1 MKAKRHAKILEL
13 IEEFDID
20 TQEELQD
27 RLNQAGFTVTQATVS
42 RDIKE
47 LRLIKTLSPNG
58 NYHYTTHGE
67 KGGRVD
73 LSFKFHAI
81 FAEAV
86 NSIDY
91 AQNLVVIKCYTGMAN
106 AACAALDSIRWDGL
120 VGTIAGDDTIMCA
133 IRSVDDTIIV
143 MEKIKKMVEG

>member
-1 MKAKRHAKILEL
+1 MEFYEKLQEL
-13 IEEFDID
+13 RKSRGL
-20 TQEELQD
+20 TQEELAEAL
-27 RLNQAGFTVTQATVS
+27 RVHGMVVTQATVS

-120 VGTIAGDDTIMCA
+120 VGTIAGDDTILLVMK
-133 IRSVDDTIIV
+133 DTESAQGIT
-143 MEKIKKMVEG
+143 EELNKLAQ

>member
-1 MKAKRHAKILEL
+1 M
-13 IEEFDID
+13 
-20 TQEELQD
+20 
-27 RLNQAGFTVTQATVS
+27 TQATVS

-120 VGTIAGDDTIMCA
+120 VGTIAGDDTILLVMK
-133 IRSVDDTIIV
+133 DTESAQGIT
-143 MEKIKKMVEG
+143 EELNKLAQ

>member
-20 TQEELQD
+20 PQEELQD

-58 NYHYTTHGE
+58 NYRYTTHGE

-91 AQNLVVIKCYTGMAN
+91 AQNLVVISATPVWQT
-106 AACAALDSIRWDGL
+106 LPVQRSTPS
-120 VGTIAGDDTIMCA
+120 VGTGWWAPSPGTTPSCW
-133 IRSVDDTIIV
+133 
-143 MEKIKKMVEG
+143 

>member
-58 NYHYTTHGE
+58 NYRYTTHGE
-67 KGGRVD
+67 KGGRVA
-73 LSFKFHAI
+73 LAFKFHAI
-81 FAEAV
+81 LAV
-86 NSIDY
+86 AVTSSEYPSKLWFI
-91 AQNLVVIKCYTGMAN
+91 
-106 AACAALDSIRWDGL
+106 
-120 VGTIAGDDTIMCA
+120 
-133 IRSVDDTIIV
+133 
-143 MEKIKKMVEG
+143 

>member
-73 LSFKFHAI
+73 LSLSFTPSLPRRSTASTTHRTWWSSSATP
-81 FAEAV
+81 AWQTLPV
-86 NSIDY
+86 QRS
-91 AQNLVVIKCYTGMAN
+91 TP
-106 AACAALDSIRWDGL
+106 S
-120 VGTIAGDDTIMCA
+120 VGTGWWAPSPGTTPSCW
-133 IRSVDDTIIV
+133 
-143 MEKIKKMVEG
+143 